1 VRETRRL
8 RAIGQTAVGARSY
21 VQMQRQERAALR
33 IKIIAS
39 TLPARRD
46 DRKTEVRHTAATMDA

>member
-1 VRETRRL
+1 
-8 RAIGQTAVGARSY
+8 
-21 VQMQRQERAALR
+21 MQRQERAALR